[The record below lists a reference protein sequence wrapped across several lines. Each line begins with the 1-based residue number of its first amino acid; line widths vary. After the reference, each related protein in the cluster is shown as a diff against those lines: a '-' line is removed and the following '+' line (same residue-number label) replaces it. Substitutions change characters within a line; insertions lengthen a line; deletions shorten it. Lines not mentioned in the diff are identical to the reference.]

1 MSVIPPQ
8 TLESRISDLLTAYRA
23 HNHGQT
29 YDKNFAKLTQNIAY
43 LIREREANASPDNV
57 SIVSA
62 TRIDTKRG
70 LAPRDM
76 LAVLYRGR
84 EKTHKIAVVL
94 KHGDDD
100 WIGLLT
106 NVVEVKVKM
115 ALESMM

>member
-1 MSVIPPQ
+1 VKP
-8 TLESRISDLLTAYRA
+8 E
-23 HNHGQT
+23 
-29 YDKNFAKLTQNIAY
+29 NIAY

-62 TRIDTKRG
+62 SRIDTHRG

-84 EKTHKIAVVL
+84 EKTHKIAVVPR
-94 KHGDDD
+94 HGDDD
-100 WIGLLT
+100 WVGLLT
-106 NVVEVKVKM
+106 DVVDLKVKM